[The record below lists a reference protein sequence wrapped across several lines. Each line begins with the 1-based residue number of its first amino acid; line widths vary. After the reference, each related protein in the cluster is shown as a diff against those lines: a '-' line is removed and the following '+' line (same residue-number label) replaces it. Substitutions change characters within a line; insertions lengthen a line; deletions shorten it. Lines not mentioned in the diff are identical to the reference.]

1 MPFLILNII
10 PKSGIFIKKIE
21 YRGPFFSYAINTSI
35 NLSHYPWA
43 LKLKKRE
50 LRREVV
56 GKGSSQKKTW
66 IMEPPQRKQFTSLCD
81 RFTKQILRRNFSFKK
96 VRFLLALMKKS
107 I

>member
-56 GKGSSQKKTW
+56 GKGSSQKKHGSW
-66 IMEPPQRKQFTSLCD
+66 SHHRENSLPRCVTD
-81 RFTKQILRRNFSFKK
+81 SQNKYLEEILVLKK
-96 VRFLLALMKKS
+96 
-107 I
+107 